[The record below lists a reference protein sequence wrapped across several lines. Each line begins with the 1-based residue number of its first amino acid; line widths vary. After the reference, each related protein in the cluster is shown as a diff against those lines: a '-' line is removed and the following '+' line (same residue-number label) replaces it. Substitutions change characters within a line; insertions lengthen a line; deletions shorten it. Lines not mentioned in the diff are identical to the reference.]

1 MTVRDNPI
9 TLVEGAIHNPSDSR
23 HFMRISRPDHLIT
36 AVVAG
41 TKIARSTNAI
51 KVKEVGF
58 DIYDPVIYFPR
69 TDVEMEYLTKNKKS
83 THCPLKGDTEYFD
96 ATVAIGRIE
105 SAAWSYDR
113 AIDVAK
119 EIEGYIGFDVRH
131 TVIVEYTDIT
141 VSDSDGPPF

>member
-1 MTVRDNPI
+1 
-9 TLVEGAIHNPSDSR
+9 
-23 HFMRISRPDHLIT
+23 MRISRPDHLIT